1 MKKLTDD
8 GNQTLSDRKSSLQ
21 PLVPVSKK
29 LSLQILYTN
38 FKPISIINCNYI
50 WFGLWCL
57 KPLSTIF
64 QLYRGRQF
72 YWWRKQEYPEKTTDL
87 SQVTDTLYHIMLY
100 RVHLAMNRGLNSQC
114 KWWKASI
121 AQVVENPTTTQ
132 SGPRRPRNY
141 KWIHCYNVKYKIKST
156 NHQVAPDLFQHL
168 SAVLYLQWFY
178 PGYLEPLLL
187 DYWSHSF

>member
-1 MKKLTDD
+1 MQFQDLKSFENRYKKYPRVSHPSLAQFGPEIQNMKKLTDD

-29 LSLQILYTN
+29 HSLQILYTN
-38 FKPISIINCNYI
+38 FKPISIINRNYI

-87 SQVTDTLYHIMLY
+87 SQVTDKLYHIMLY

-114 KWWKASI
+114 KW
-121 AQVVENPTTTQ
+121 
-132 SGPRRPRNY
+132 
-141 KWIHCYNVKYKIKST
+141 
-156 NHQVAPDLFQHL
+156 
-168 SAVLYLQWFY
+168 
-178 PGYLEPLLL
+178 
-187 DYWSHSF
+187 